1 MKKLLFIPLFFLS
14 LLAGCK
20 GGPGDTLDVPE
31 EFDLGKIRFEYNM
44 ASTKYKGLELYKKV
58 SNGNDHYLFY
68 IRNGIIIGSNDHF
81 KVFYGDELLDSI
93 KYFKGFRH
101 EDITD
106 EFEYEILDGVTLTSL
121 GEENVNMYI
130 HDYYNVYA
138 KKYFNLEL
146 NIEEPETFG
155 RYSYD
160 YDILD
165 NKVHIV
171 ILPVVEYSYLYDFI
185 VFAEN
190 GQYMD
195 INYNQYIVESDNYP
209 FYYSNDEKDIHIGFT
224 FKEDLYEPNWRG
236 DIYNFTDLTKNCN
249 NFTDLTKDCN
259 NLYCNPSSSLPYI
272 GDNTIYNYM
281 KIDWKNTGNEL
292 VLLVKKLIGL
302 DYKSFDDF
310 CSDYDIINKCISTN
324 GDLSWYK
331 DNNKFKNPL
340 FTEEHYNYL
349 KALKTFSY
357 VSYDRLKVNRY
368 DFSEGYYLPQYTF
381 QVPDKYKH
389 IGFKVNID
397 RVGLYNSKKSN
408 FTPVITLSETE
419 FPIMYK
425 SLKEND
431 IYIPLF
437 SIELSP
443 YENKILGWNFIDY
456 RY

>member
-1 MKKLLFIPLFFLS
+1 MKKLLFIPLFFLT
-14 LLAGCK
+14 LLVGCK
-20 GGPGDTLDVPE
+20 GGPGNTPDIPE
-31 EFDLGKIRFEYNM
+31 QFDLNKINFDYKVYERNEE
-44 ASTKYKGLELYKKV
+44 YKGLELFKKV
-58 SNGNDHYLFY
+58 SYDKDHYLFY
-68 IRNGIIIGSNDHF
+68 IRNRINIGSKDHF

-93 KYFKGFRH
+93 EYFKGFRH

-106 EFEYEILDGVTLTSL
+106 EFEYEILDGVTLNQI
-121 GEENVNMYI
+121 GEGIINTYI
-130 HDYYNVYA
+130 HDYDNVYA

-146 NIEEPETFG
+146 NIEEPETFS

-171 ILPVVEYSYLYDFI
+171 ILPVVEYFSLYDFI
-185 VFAEN
+185 IYHEN
-190 GQYMD
+190 GLHMD

-209 FYYSNDEKDIHIGFT
+209 FYYSNEERDIHIGFT
-224 FKEDLYEPNWRG
+224 FKEGLLEPNCI
-236 DIYNFTDLTKNCN
+236 DDVY

-259 NLYCNPSSSLPYI
+259 NLYCNPSCSLPDM
-272 GDNTIYNYM
+272 GNNTIYNYM
-281 KIDWKNTGNEL
+281 QIDWKNTGNEL

-310 CSDYDIINKCISTN
+310 RSDYNIVEHCIDTNDDI
-324 GDLSWYK
+324 SWYK
-331 DNNKFKNPL
+331 DNDKFKNPL

-349 KALKTFSY
+349 KDLRTFSY

-368 DFSEGYYLPQYTF
+368 DFSEGRYLPQYNF
-381 QVPDKYKH
+381 QIPDEYEK

-397 RVGLYNSKKSN
+397 RVGLYDSKKSN

-431 IYIPLF
+431 IYIPL
-437 SIELSP
+437 SYIEISP
-443 YENKILGWNFIDY
+443 YENKILGWNFINY

>member
-1 MKKLLFIPLFFLS
+1 MKKLLFIPFFFLS
-14 LLAGCK
+14 LLVGCK
-20 GGPGDTLDVPE
+20 GGPGDIPEVRE
-31 EFDLGKIRFEYNM
+31 EFDLGKIRFEYTV
-44 ASTKYKGLELYKKV
+44 ASTEYKGLELYKKV

-106 EFEYEILDGVTLTSL
+106 EFEYEILDGVTLTSM
-121 GEENVNMYI
+121 GEENVDMYI
-130 HDYYNVYA
+130 HDYDNVYA

-171 ILPVVEYSYLYDFI
+171 ILPVVKYFSLYDFM
-185 VFAEN
+185 VYHEN

-224 FKEDLYEPNWRG
+224 FKEDLFKPNCI
-236 DIYNFTDLTKNCN
+236 DDVYNFTDLTKNCN
-249 NFTDLTKDCN
+249 N
-259 NLYCNPSSSLPYI
+259 LYCNPSCTLPNI
-272 GDNTIYNYM
+272 GDNTIYDYM
-281 KIDWKNTGNEL
+281 NIDGRNTGKEL

-310 CSDYDIINKCISTN
+310 SNDYNIIDKCISTN

-331 DNNKFKNPL
+331 DNNKFKNSL

-349 KALKTFSY
+349 KDLRTFSY
-357 VSYDRLKVNRY
+357 VSYDKLKVNRY
-368 DFSEGYYLPQYTF
+368 DFSEGYYLSQYNF
-381 QVPDKYKH
+381 QVPDEYEH

-397 RVGLYNSKKSN
+397 RVGLYDSKKSN

-419 FPIMYK
+419 FPIMYN

-431 IYIPLF
+431 IYIPL
-437 SIELSP
+437 SHLEISP
-443 YENKILGWNFIDY
+443 YENKILGWNFTKY

>member
-14 LLAGCK
+14 LLVGCK
-20 GGPGDTLDVPE
+20 GGPGDISEVPE

-93 KYFKGFRH
+93 EYFKGFRH

-106 EFEYEILDGVTLTSL
+106 EFEYEILDGVTLNSM
-121 GEENVNMYI
+121 GEKNVNMYI

-146 NIEEPETFG
+146 NIEEPETFC

-171 ILPVVEYSYLYDFI
+171 ILPVVEYSSLYDFI
-185 VFAEN
+185 VYHEN
-190 GQYMD
+190 GLYWD

-224 FKEDLYEPNWRG
+224 FKEGLFEPNCIG
-236 DIYNFTDLTKNCN
+236 DVYNFTDLTKNCN
-249 NFTDLTKDCN
+249 S
-259 NLYCNPSSSLPYI
+259 LYCNPECTLPYREA
-272 GDNTIYNYM
+272 NTIYNYM
-281 KIDWKNTGNEL
+281 EIDWQNTRNEL

-302 DYKSFDDF
+302 DYKSFSDF
-310 CSDYDIINKCISTN
+310 RSDYNIVDKCISTN
-324 GDLSWYK
+324 EDISWYK
-331 DNNKFKNPL
+331 DNNQFKNPL

-349 KALKTFSY
+349 KDLRTFSY
-357 VSYDRLKVNRY
+357 VSYDKLKANRY
-368 DFSEGYYLPQYTF
+368 DFVEGWF
-381 QVPDKYKH
+381 PDNCNYRIPDEYKH

-397 RVGLYNSKKSN
+397 RVGLYDSKKSN

-431 IYIPLF
+431 IYIPL
-437 SIELSP
+437 SCIEISP
-443 YENKILGWNFIDY
+443 YENKILGWNFINY